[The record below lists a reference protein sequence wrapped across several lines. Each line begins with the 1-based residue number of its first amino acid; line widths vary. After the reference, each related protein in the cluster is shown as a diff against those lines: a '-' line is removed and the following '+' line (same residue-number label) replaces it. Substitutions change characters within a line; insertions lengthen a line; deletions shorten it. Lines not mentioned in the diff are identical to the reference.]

1 MTKKALSITLTILFI
16 LPVLCLAQ
24 EVEVTSVWVKWERR
38 GLDKY
43 SFEAEIQVGNDTDV
57 TYRVLGNLIFYDR
70 SGYVIKRA
78 MFSGN
83 VEARNG
89 ATLIARGKV
98 PIHKYK
104 KIASHEATIL
114 STFPIR
120 RLEGSL

>member
-16 LPVLCLAQ
+16 LPVLCFAG
-24 EVEVTSVWVKWERR
+24 EVEVTDVWVKWTRR

-70 SGYVIKRA
+70 SGYAIKRA

-83 VEARNG
+83 VEARSGAMLIAWGEVPIRKYEKIAFHG
-89 ATLIARGKV
+89 ATI
-98 PIHKYK
+98 I
-104 KIASHEATIL
+104 
-114 STFPIR
+114 STFPIID
-120 RLEGSL
+120 